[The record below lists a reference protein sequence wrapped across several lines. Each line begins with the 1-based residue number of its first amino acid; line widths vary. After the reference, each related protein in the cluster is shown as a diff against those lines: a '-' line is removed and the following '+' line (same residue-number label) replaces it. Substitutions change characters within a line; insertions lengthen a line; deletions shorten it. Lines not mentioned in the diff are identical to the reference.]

1 MGVFMAIHDLATDAY
16 HRTGTLLV
24 CVSADSTAFK
34 MLPRHTKIMG
44 MSKLLF
50 LKAHLPEK
58 I

>member
-1 MGVFMAIHDLATDAY
+1 MAIHDLATDAY

-24 CVSADSTAFK
+24 CVSADSTAFE